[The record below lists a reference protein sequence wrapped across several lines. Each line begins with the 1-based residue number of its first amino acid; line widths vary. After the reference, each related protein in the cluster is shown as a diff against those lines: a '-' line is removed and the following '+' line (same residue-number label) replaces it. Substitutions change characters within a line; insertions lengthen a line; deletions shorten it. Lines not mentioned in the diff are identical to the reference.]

1 MVLVKTIALL
11 GSALGLATAAA
22 APQPGYLEETVQEA
36 ETAVCDS
43 VKQYSGYYKLTTG
56 DKNYFYWAFESRNN
70 PKTDPVVLCK

>member
-1 MVLVKTIALL
+1 MSIVKTIALL
-11 GSALGLATAAA
+11 GSAFGLANAALSA
-22 APQPGYLEETVQEA
+22 PGYLEETVQEA
-36 ETAVCDS
+36 ETAICDS